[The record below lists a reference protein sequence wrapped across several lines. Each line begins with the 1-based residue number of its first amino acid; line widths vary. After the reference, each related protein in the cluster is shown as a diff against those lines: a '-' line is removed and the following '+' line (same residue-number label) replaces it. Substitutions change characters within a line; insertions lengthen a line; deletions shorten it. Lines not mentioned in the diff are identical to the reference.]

1 MEVET
6 YAICSEPTAEGLT
19 TRQVA
24 ILRFLAQ
31 GRDIADIA
39 NELGYA
45 SSTIKKEV
53 HLTIQVCRA
62 RNRAHA
68 VAMAIRAGII

>member
-6 YAICSEPTAEGLT
+6 YAIARDDGLSA
-19 TRQVA
+19 RQVV

-31 GRDIADIA
+31 GRDIGDIA
-39 NELGYA
+39 HELGYA
-45 SSTIKKEV
+45 VSTIKKEV
-53 HLTIQVCRA
+53 HLAIRHCGA

-68 VAMAIRAGII
+68 VAVAIRAGLI